1 MSAAAMIHPAA
12 AARVGTGSLAWKMRR
27 APSLAPSA
35 IRSRP
40 PSSVASH
47 RSGAVRVVA
56 MAPPRKAAPK
66 KDVVLT
72 PSHIS
77 ARDGDGPYPL
87 DSGGAGWDAVELY
100 DLTGLCWSFTTPSST
115 EGRRIVKAA
124 CERKG
129 MALKGYSDWRKED
142 WAAMAAK
149 AGVDLRESFAVVAGM
164 RGFRVC
170 WAPHGVALMYVPGVR
185 RFYTVADIAN
195 GAADVKADRPA
206 AEVVKAFEAV
216 GRVKSE
222 LADAFAVATDPAA
235 AAAAARAANSGQSPR
250 DASPTGDA
258 SGEGA
263 QTTNAYSYPN
273 PRSCVAKWCVGIG
286 VDAASLYAEYA
297 VGFDFHGP
305 AGAVSRALIAAL
317 AADAGTPLPADADA
331 EWVKKDWL
339 DAMERLGVSYGN
351 THAALT
357 AAGRSWKVC
366 WVEDALES
374 GCPAVLVWAP
384 ERNAYYTLG
393 SLAAAG
399 GSSPAPVEAVIRA
412 VVAVARST
420 PAPPGLKRALTMDC
434 DFLTLL
440 GRKPAN
446 ANAPVSVGTTGGAK
460 AAEAA
465 DAAAALAGRTLL
477 SSNDDAAK
485 KAEKEVGTDGNVSA
499 KSQIATDEPV
509 ATVTTPFTTPV
520 TTPVTTPAPDV
531 SEADGTR
538 ADLPGDDAREDPEGD
553 ASENYFRPAPELD
566 DFEWEDSREGMR
578 RRVRSRESDDGTS
591 DGYVDVSDGASMA
604 RSVFDAMSDG
614 SIAHQAPG
622 FEDVA
627 GMEGFVAEGQAETVG
642 QGEFF
647 SRSAGYLSFVDGS
660 WTKEDLAR
668 EMGLERDRDEPPVTP
683 RDFPDLSKMPR
694 QSEGGAELA
703 EGGALDEDFKELVPP
718 GLPRDFD
725 AYHPMRMKNVDYLVA
740 KTNDGRLDLR
750 EIMMARRS
758 ESDGRFV
765 GEARRVDTSAV
776 LTLNLAPAYYHE
788 VPWTERHVV
797 KEQKHSPDGGP
808 AEYDTRVANTV
819 RTYLVHARQ
828 PMDARHAHDRQLDF
842 TKPVLTLD
850 DDGELAVVSVR
861 GAEVAGDR
869 DDWVLVIKDGECVL
883 EDPAAL
889 ASWEE
894 VAHAWEVDEADAS
907 AEKGGQE
914 LHEDFLKEVEMDYV
928 PDDTPEVDNF

>member
-1 MSAAAMIHPAA
+1 
-12 AARVGTGSLAWKMRR
+12 MRR
-27 APSLAPSA
+27 APSLAPNA
-35 IRSRP
+35 LRSRP
-40 PSSVASH
+40 SSSVAS
-47 RSGAVRVVA
+47 RATRVGAVRVVA

-72 PSHIS
+72 PSHLS

-142 WAAMAAK
+142 WAEMAAK
-149 AGVDLRESFAVVAGM
+149 AGVDLKESFAVVAGM

-195 GAADVKADRPA
+195 GAADDKADRPA

-216 GRVKSE
+216 GRVKKD
-222 LADAFAVATDPAA
+222 LAEAFAIATDPAA
-235 AAAAARAANSGQSPR
+235 AASAAVAANSG
-250 DASPTGDA
+250 DASPTGESPGDDSSPGGA
-258 SGEGA
+258 SNR
-263 QTTNAYSYPN
+263 QQTNAYQYPN
-273 PRSCVAKWCVGIG
+273 PRSCVAKWCVGQG
-286 VDAASLYAEYA
+286 VDAASLYAEYR

-305 AGAVSRALIAAL
+305 AGAVSRALVAAL
-317 AADAGTPLPADADA
+317 AADAGAPLPADADA

-339 DAMERLGVSYGN
+339 DAMERLDVAYVAS
-351 THAALT
+351 HAALT
-357 AAGRSWKVC
+357 AVGRSWKVC
-366 WVEDALES
+366 WVEDALGV
-374 GCPAVLVWAP
+374 GCPAVMVWAP

-399 GSSPAPVEAVIRA
+399 GDSPAPVEAVIRA
-412 VVAVARST
+412 VVAVAKST
-420 PAPPGLKRALTMDC
+420 PAPPGLKHALTRDC

-465 DAAAALAGRTLL
+465 DAAADLAGRTLL
-477 SSNDDAAK
+477 SSNAGSK
-485 KAEKEVGTDGNVSA
+485 VEKEVEREDGKVSA
-499 KSQIATDEPV
+499 KSQTESEEPV
-509 ATVTTPFTTPV
+509 TTVTTV
-520 TTPVTTPAPDV
+520 TPDV

-538 ADLPGDDAREDPEGD
+538 TDPGD
-553 ASENYFRPAPELD
+553 ASTDPSEGDVSEGDYFRPAPELD
-566 DFEWEDSREGMR
+566 DFEWDDSREGMR
-578 RRVRSRESDDGTS
+578 RRVRSRESDADVS
-591 DGYVDVSDGASMA
+591 DGYADVSDGASMA
-604 RSVFDAMSDG
+604 RSVFDAMSPDG
-614 SIAHQAPG
+614 SLAHQAPG
-622 FEDVA
+622 FEDVP

-683 RDFPDLSKMPR
+683 RDFPDLSRMPR
-694 QSEGGAELA
+694 QSEGGAELT
-703 EGGALDEDFKELVPP
+703 GGTSLDEDFKELIPP
-718 GLPRDFD
+718 GLPKDFD

-750 EIMMARRS
+750 EIMMARRR

-765 GEARRVDTSAV
+765 GEAQRVDTSAV

-788 VPWTERHVV
+788 VPWTERLVI
-797 KEQKHSPDGGP
+797 KEEKHLPDGGP

-842 TKPVLTLD
+842 TLPVLTLD
-850 DDGELAVVSVR
+850 ENGNLSAVPVR
-861 GAEVAGDR
+861 GAESVGDR

-883 EDPAAL
+883 EDPASL

-894 VAHAWEVDEADAS
+894 VAHAWEVDKADTL
-907 AEKGGQE
+907 AEKGGQQ

>member
-1 MSAAAMIHPAA
+1 MRS
-12 AARVGTGSLAWKMRR
+12 KMRR
-27 APSLAPSA
+27 APSLAPNA
-35 IRSRP
+35 LRSRP
-40 PSSVASH
+40 PSVAS
-47 RSGAVRVVA
+47 RRPGPVRVVA

-72 PSHIS
+72 PSHLS

-142 WAAMAAK
+142 WAEMAAR
-149 AGVDLRESFAVVAGM
+149 AGVNLAESFAVVPGM

-170 WAPHGVALMYVPGVR
+170 WAPNGVALMYVPGVR
-185 RFYTVADIAN
+185 RFYTIADIAN
-195 GAADVKADRPA
+195 GAADDKADRPA
-206 AEVVKAFEAV
+206 AEVVKAFDAV
-216 GRVKSE
+216 SRSKKD
-222 LADAFAVATDPAA
+222 LADQIAIATDPILAA
-235 AAAAARAANSGQSPR
+235 KAAKTANRGGESPGGE
-250 DASPTGDA
+250 SPGGESPGTAGDNT
-258 SGEGA
+258 
-263 QTTNAYSYPN
+263 QTNAYSYPN
-273 PRSCVAKWCVGIG
+273 PKSCVAKWCVGAG
-286 VDAASLYAEYA
+286 VDAPSLYAEYRA
-297 VGFDFHGP
+297 GFDFHGP
-305 AGAVSRALIAAL
+305 AGAVSRSTVAAL
-317 AADAGTPLPADADA
+317 AANAGAPLPPDEETR

-339 DAMERLGVSYGN
+339 DAMERLEIKYEPS
-351 THAALT
+351 HAALT
-357 AAGRSWKVC
+357 AVGRSWKVC
-366 WVEDALES
+366 WVEDALAR
-374 GCPAVLVWAP
+374 GCPAVMVWCP

-399 GSSPAPVEAVIRA
+399 GDSPAPVEAVIRA
-412 VVAVARST
+412 VVAVAKST
-420 PAPPGLKRALTMDC
+420 PAPPGLKHALTRDC

-446 ANAPVSVGTTGGAK
+446 VNAPVSVGTTGGAK

-477 SSNDDAAK
+477 EDSSKAAGNSSS
-485 KAEKEVGTDGNVSA
+485 EKEVSEKVGEKTDVQKSA
-499 KSQIATDEPV
+499 GE
-509 ATVTTPFTTPV
+509 TPSS
-520 TTPVTTPAPDV
+520 PAPATP
-531 SEADGTR
+531 ELAAADGDHR
-538 ADLPGDDAREDPEGD
+538 VDEQGDARMDEDDGD
-553 ASENYFRPAPELD
+553 ASGDYFRPAPELD

-578 RRVRSRESDDGTS
+578 RRVRSRESDDGYGDVS
-591 DGYVDVSDGASMA
+591 YDVSDGYADVSDDASMA

-614 SIAHQAPG
+614 SLAHQAPG
-622 FEDVA
+622 FEAVP

-683 RDFPDLSKMPR
+683 RDFPDLSRMPR
-694 QSEGGAELA
+694 QSEGGAELT
-703 EGGALDEDFKELVPP
+703 GGTSLDEDFKELIPP
-718 GLPRDFD
+718 GLPKDFD

-750 EIMMARRS
+750 EIMMARRR

-765 GEARRVDTSAV
+765 GEATRVDTSAAMS
-776 LTLNLAPAYYHE
+776 LNLAPAYYHE
-788 VPWTERHVV
+788 VPWTERVV
-797 KEQKHSPDGGP
+797 IKEEKHSPRGGP

-819 RTYLVHARQ
+819 RTYLVHARR
-828 PMDARHAHDRQLDF
+828 PMDARYAHDRQLDF

-850 DDGELAVVSVR
+850 ADGELKAVTVR
-861 GAEVAGDR
+861 GAEEAGGDASDDR
-869 DDWVLVIKDGECVL
+869 VLVIRDGECVL
-883 EDPAAL
+883 EDAAAL

-894 VAHAWEVDEADAS
+894 VAHAWEVDKADTL
-907 AEKGGQE
+907 AEKGGQQ

-928 PDDTPEVDNF
+928 PDDTPEIDNF